1 MDKDSGKGGI
11 LRILINS
18 KHASIM
24 LTVRN
29 KTHKEAA
36 EAIGISAEQFSR
48 LMNGKCQP
56 SPETRKALTTK
67 IFVGVP
73 WDKIFIMETTTTGE
87 V

>member
-1 MDKDSGKGGI
+1 MVKVRGKGGL

-18 KHASIM
+18 SHARIM

-29 KTHKEAA
+29 RTHKEAA
-36 EAIGISAEQFSR
+36 EAMGISPEHFSR

-73 WDKIFIMETTTTGE
+73 WDKLFIMQTQTAGE
-87 V
+87 I

>member
-1 MDKDSGKGGI
+1 MVQVRDKGGI
-11 LRILINS
+11 LRVLINS
-18 KHASIM
+18 SHARIM

-29 KTHKEAA
+29 KSHKEVA
-36 EAIGISAEQFSR
+36 EAMGISPEHFSR

-56 SPETRKALTTK
+56 GPEIRKALTTK

-73 WDKIFIMETTTTGE
+73 WDKIFIMETTTAGE

>member
-1 MDKDSGKGGI
+1 MVKVCGKGGL

-18 KHASIM
+18 GHARIM
-24 LTVRN
+24 LSVRN

-36 EAIGISAEQFSR
+36 EAMGISPEHFSR
-48 LMNGKCQP
+48 LLSGKCQP

-73 WDKIFIMETTTTGE
+73 WDKIFIMQTTTAGE
-87 V
+87 I